1 VSEPKKMGD
10 GMNAYIVFKVTT
22 RVRISRLSV
31 QKAAFIM
38 ANLNML
44 LKCILF
50 KVACISVSE
59 LMLI

>member
-1 VSEPKKMGD
+1 MSEPKKMGD